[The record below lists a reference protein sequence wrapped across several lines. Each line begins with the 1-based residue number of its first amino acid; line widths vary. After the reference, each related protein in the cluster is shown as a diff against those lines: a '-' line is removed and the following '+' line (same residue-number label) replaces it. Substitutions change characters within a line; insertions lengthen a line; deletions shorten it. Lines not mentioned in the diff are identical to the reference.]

1 MAVLPPPP
9 TPLPPGS
16 APIPPTKKRGC
27 AGCGVGGCLG
37 CLGIVIVLV
46 LLLVGGGWYFFV
58 VQAQA
63 GIPAPAAL
71 MVFNAPVD
79 VGQNDSGYRTA
90 VPGEALSAGRSVRT
104 GRGGR
109 AAIQFPDGSFVRM
122 SSDTIVTV
130 TAAQLNK
137 NGSLQSAGVAQKIG
151 RTFSNVQHLISGA
164 NFKVGGHSVTA
175 EVRGTQ
181 FEVLVRTNGTNK
193 VWVFVGTVT
202 VSGKTTATLT
212 AGQEIDASADG
223 TLSNQRSNQFDTQDP
238 FPLAVQCDSTTSAGN
253 NAGTM
258 QTATGDSIATGQT
271 AEQDYNSPGGNLS
284 VALCYPGS
292 SMSVTVTDPTGAR
305 HIAQG
310 KSPVVIRIPNGPP
323 GIYKAVVR
331 GIDVPSGG
339 EPYSISF
346 ATNAACVEGNVDTG
360 SVVRKT
366 VSNSQIAQ
374 ALSQAGASGVTLQ
387 VQGASPTSAR
397 IYYNSDLGGTPITWT
412 IDFYAATP
420 NLGVVLT
427 QLTVRD
433 ISIATSI
440 VSRLPQATGQ
450 SGGSIDFT
458 VGRVYSCNSPTGGL
472 MVIEG
477 HR

>member
-1 MAVLPPPP
+1 MAVLPPPL

-130 TAAQLNK
+130 TAAQLNE

-164 NFKVGGHSVTA
+164 NFKVGGPSVTA

-181 FEVLVRTNGTNK
+181 FEVLVRANGTNK
-193 VWVFVGTVT
+193 IWVFVGTVT
-202 VSGKTTATLT
+202 VTGKTAATLI
-212 AGQEIDASADG
+212 AGQEIDADAEG
-223 TLSNQRSNQFDTQDP
+223 NLSNQRSNQFETQDP
-238 FPLAVQCDSTTSAGN
+238 FPLAAQCSGAAGSGN
-253 NAGTM
+253 NAGTA
-258 QTATGDSIATGQT
+258 QSSISDSIATGQT
-271 AEQDYNSPGGNLS
+271 EQHVYDSPGGNLT

-292 SMSVTVTDPTGAR
+292 LMSVAVTDP
-305 HIAQG
+305 
-310 KSPVVIRIPNGPP
+310 
-323 GIYKAVVR
+323 
-331 GIDVPSGG
+331 SGG
-339 EPYSISF
+339 RR
-346 ATNAACVEGNVDTG
+346 T
-360 SVVRKT
+360 
-366 VSNSQIAQ
+366 AQ
-374 ALSQAGASGVTLQ
+374 
-387 VQGASPTSAR
+387 
-397 IYYNSDLGGTPITWT
+397 
-412 IDFYAATP
+412 
-420 NLGVVLT
+420 
-427 QLTVRD
+427 
-433 ISIATSI
+433 
-440 VSRLPQATGQ
+440 
-450 SGGSIDFT
+450 
-458 VGRVYSCNSPTGGL
+458 
-472 MVIEG
+472 
-477 HR
+477 